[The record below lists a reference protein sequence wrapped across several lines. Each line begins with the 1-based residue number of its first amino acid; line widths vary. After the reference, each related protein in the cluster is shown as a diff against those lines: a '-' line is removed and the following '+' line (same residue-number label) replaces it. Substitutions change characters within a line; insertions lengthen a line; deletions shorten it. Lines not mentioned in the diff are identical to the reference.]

1 MEEAK
6 LKMVIE
12 GENKADKA
20 IKQAQSQVEV
30 LQKKVKDMSPV
41 FKGMAVAGTAA
52 FGAIAGAVAFS
63 VKQAIEV
70 ETIQNRLYQL
80 LKTTNNATKEQV
92 DVLLDQADALERVG
106 VMSKENV
113 IMAQS
118 QLATFDLQL
127 DTIKELTPAIL
138 DYVVA
143 EKGLGATT
151 EDVKSLTNGLAQA
164 LQGNFGS
171 LTRVGFVLDDV
182 TKKMISEGTEME
194 RAQALVEVLNSTYKD
209 FNITARDTAEGS
221 LIVLQRS
228 IGDISEEL
236 GKVFL
241 PILVDIVKQL
251 TPVIEKIT
259 DWIRENPE
267 LTKVIVITTGALAGL
282 VAVIGLLGV
291 ALPGIIAGFTL
302 LSGPIGV
309 IILALGALTTA
320 VILIKD
326 NWKGAL
332 DTMSIATETIVIKI
346 QTFFLNLKLK
356 LIEIINEI
364 KAKIQPV
371 IDMASNISNTVK
383 NIGSGIGGAVSKTFG
398 QAQNFLLGS
407 RESGGYIP
415 QTGPYLLHEGE
426 FVVPKNNSSGMNI
439 TFNFNGDVSDIETLQ
454 RTIIAT
460 LNRNATLKSFAGQ

>member
-12 GENKADKA
+12 GENRADKA
-20 IKQAQSQVEV
+20 IKEAQDQVSG
-30 LQKKVKDMSPV
+30 LQGKLKGMEPV

-52 FGAIAGAVAFS
+52 FGAIAGAVALS

-241 PILVDIVKQL
+241 PILVDIVKEL
-251 TPVIEKIT
+251 TPLVAKIT

-267 LTKVIVITTGALAGL
+267 LTKVIVITAGALAGL
-282 VAVIGLLGV
+282 VAIIGTLGLILPPLITGIGLLG
-291 ALPGIIAGFTL
+291 T
-302 LSGPIGV
+302 
-309 IILALGALTTA
+309 ALTILTSNPVGMTIVAIGLLITA
-320 VILIKD
+320 LFALKNHWGEITEFLT
-326 NWKGAL
+326 NTWKGFL
-332 DTMSIATETIVIKI
+332 DWFNNSVEIFMGSVRKVGETLDKWFGPAIRGVGNIASNVSDFVGGVAGKLGETI
-346 QTFFLNLKLK
+346 
-356 LIEIINEI
+356 
-364 KAKIQPV
+364 
-371 IDMASNISNTVK
+371 
-383 NIGSGIGGAVSKTFG
+383 GGF
-398 QAQNFLLGS
+398 
-407 RESGGYIP
+407 IP
-415 QTGPYLLHEGE
+415 QTAPT
-426 FVVPKNNSSGMNI
+426 SSSPWKTTEPSNY
-439 TFNFNGDVSDIETLQ
+439 TTYEFNFNGDVSDIDTLQ
-454 RTIIAT
+454 NKIMET